1 VGDHPV
7 AVVLVAGQQVG
18 PALVADR
25 APVVQDQLAVAAA
38 RVGEVHL
45 EAALDPGMGEKR
57 STRGAHSK

>member
-45 EAALDPGMGEKR
+45 EAALDLDGGEAVDPGR
-57 STRGAHSK
+57 AHSK

>member
-1 VGDHPV
+1 M
-7 AVVLVAGQQVG
+7 LVAGQQVG